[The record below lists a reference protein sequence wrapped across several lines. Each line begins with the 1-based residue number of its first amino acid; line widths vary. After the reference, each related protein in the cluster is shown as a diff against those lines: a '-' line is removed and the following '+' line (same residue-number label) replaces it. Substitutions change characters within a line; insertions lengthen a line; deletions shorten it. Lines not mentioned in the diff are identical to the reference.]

1 VKLLMSRDDFNFNT
15 KNMWGNTAF
24 SLACE
29 NGHIEIAQLLMERED
44 LEIAPEEYRVRN
56 EEVR

>member
-1 VKLLMSRDDFNFNT
+1 MSRDDFNFNT